1 MSLNEQVFFDVDL
14 SNYEFIRKEIV
25 ELASSLIRFKTTAS
39 NEQELKNII
48 DFVENYLKANKL
60 ISINKFKVNDKY
72 NLIAKLSEEIKVYFV
87 VHLDVVDALDS
98 QFNPYIEDNKL
109 VGRGAL
115 DMKGPA
121 STVLYLFKN
130 LKQNIPI
137 GLIAT
142 TDEEIGSLSGVK
154 YILENMDIKA
164 DVAVIP
170 DGGEDFNII
179 TKGKGAF
186 HFRVKS
192 YGKSAH
198 GSTTWLGIN
207 AVDKLLKFYNELKE
221 IILENNENDINQVD
235 KDLHWHN
242 TVNLGKIEGGVKVN
256 VVPDYA
262 YADIDI
268 RFTEKYTLDNIYNLV
283 DYLAKKHSLELE
295 FLSTGQPVSIDLNNK
310 YLQKFIES
318 YKVVLGEPKFSVEHG
333 ATDGRFF
340 AAKNIPVIT
349 IYPKGQGLHSDY
361 EWVDV
366 DSLVILF
373 KLFYNFILKIS

>member
-1 MSLNEQVFFDVDL
+1 MNLNNQVSFGIDL
-14 SNYEFIRKEIV
+14 SNDKLIRNDII
-25 ELASSLIRFKTTAS
+25 ELASNLIRFKTVAS
-39 NEQELKNII
+39 NEKELKNII
-48 DFVENYLKANKL
+48 DFVDNYLKDNKL
-60 ISINKFKVNDKY
+60 IDITQFEVNKKY
-72 NLIAKLSEEIKVYFV
+72 NLIAKLDKDVRVYFV
-87 VHLDVVDALDS
+87 VHLDVVDALDG
-98 QFNPYIEDNKL
+98 QFNPYIDDNKL

-121 STVLYLFKN
+121 ATVLYLFKN

-142 TDEEIGSLSGVK
+142 TDEEVGSLSGVK

-164 DVAVIP
+164 EVAVIP

-192 YGKSAH
+192 HGKSAH

-207 AVDKLLKFYNELKE
+207 AIDKLLKFYNELKL
-221 IILENNENDINQVD
+221 IILENNENYINGVD
-235 KDLHWHN
+235 RNLHWHN
-242 TVNLGKIEGGVKVN
+242 TINLGKLEGGVKVN

-268 RFTEKYTLDNIYNLV
+268 RFIEKYTLDNIYNLV
-283 DYLAKKHSLELE
+283 DYLVKKYDLELE
-295 FLSTGQPVSIDLNNK
+295 VLSTGQPVSIDLNNT

-318 YKVVLGEPKFSVEHG
+318 YRMVLGEPKFSVEHG

-340 AAKNIPVIT
+340 ASKNIPVIT

-361 EWVDV
+361 EWVDI
-366 DSLVILF
+366 DSLIILF
-373 KLFYNFILKIS
+373 KLFYNFVLKIS

>member
-1 MSLNEQVFFDVDL
+1 MNQDLLNEMNLLDD
-14 SNYEFIRKEIV
+14 NKIKNEII
-25 ELASSLIRFKTTAS
+25 ELASDLIKFKTVAS

-48 DFVENYLKANKL
+48 DFTENYLKSNKL
-60 ISINKFKVNDKY
+60 IAINKFKVNDKY
-72 NLIAKLSEEIKVYFV
+72 NLIAKLSDEVKVYFV
-87 VHLDVVDALDS
+87 VHLDVVDAEES
-98 QFNPYIEDNKL
+98 QFNPYLDGNRL

-121 STVLYLFKN
+121 SVVLYLFKN
-130 LKQNIPI
+130 INKSLPI

-142 TDEEIGSLSGVK
+142 TDEEVGSLNGVK
-154 YILENMDIKA
+154 YITENMDIKA

-207 AVDKLLKFYNELKE
+207 AIDKLLKFYDELKN
-221 IILENNENDINQVD
+221 IVLEQEENDNV
-235 KDLHWHN
+235 HWHN
-242 TVNLGKIEGGVKVN
+242 TINLGKIEGGVKVN

-283 DYLAKKHSLELE
+283 DYLVRKNDLELE
-295 FLSTGQPVSIDLNNK
+295 VLSTGQPVSIDLTNK
-310 YLQKFIES
+310 YLQKFIDS
-318 YKVVLGEPKFSVEHG
+318 YKRVIGEPRFSVEHG

-349 IYPKGQGLHSDY
+349 IYPIGQGLHSNY

-373 KLFYNFILKIS
+373 KLFFDFVFKIE

>member
-1 MSLNEQVFFDVDL
+1 MNQDLLNQMNLLDD
-14 SNYEFIRKEIV
+14 NKIKNEII
-25 ELASSLIRFKTTAS
+25 ELASDLIKFKTVAS

-48 DFVENYLKANKL
+48 DFTENYLKSNKL
-60 ISINKFKVNDKY
+60 ITINKFKVNDKY
-72 NLIAKLSEEIKVYFV
+72 NLIAKLSDEVKVYFV
-87 VHLDVVDALDS
+87 VHLDVVDAEES
-98 QFNPYIEDNKL
+98 QFNPYLDGNRL

-121 STVLYLFKN
+121 SVVLYLFKN
-130 LKQNIPI
+130 INKSLPI

-142 TDEEIGSLSGVK
+142 TDEEVGSLNGVK
-154 YILENMDIKA
+154 YITENMDIKA

-207 AVDKLLKFYNELKE
+207 AIDKLLKFYDELKN
-221 IILENNENDINQVD
+221 IVLEQEENDNV
-235 KDLHWHN
+235 HWHN
-242 TVNLGKIEGGVKVN
+242 TINLGKIEGGVKVN

-283 DYLAKKHSLELE
+283 DYLVRKNDLELE
-295 FLSTGQPVSIDLNNK
+295 VLSTGQPVSIDLTNK
-310 YLQKFIES
+310 YLQKFIDS
-318 YKVVLGEPKFSVEHG
+318 YKRVIGEPRFSVEHG

-349 IYPKGQGLHSDY
+349 IYPIGQGLHSNY

-373 KLFYNFILKIS
+373 KLFFDFVFKIE

>member
-1 MSLNEQVFFDVDL
+1 MDKDLLSSISLLDDKK
-14 SNYEFIRKEIV
+14 IRSEII
-25 ELASSLIRFKTTAS
+25 ELASNLIKFKTVAS

-48 DFVENYLKANKL
+48 DFTQDYLKSNKL
-60 ISINKFKVNDKY
+60 ITINKFKVNNKY
-72 NLIAKLSEEIKVYFV
+72 NLIAKLCDEVKVYFV
-87 VHLDVVDALDS
+87 VHLDVVDADKE
-98 QFNPYIEDNKL
+98 QFNPYLDGNRL

-121 STVLYLFKN
+121 SVVLYLFR
-130 LKQNIPI
+130 NIDKALPI

-142 TDEEIGSLSGVK
+142 TDEEVGSLNGVK
-154 YILENMDIKA
+154 YITENMDIKA
-164 DVAVIP
+164 DVVVIP
-170 DGGEDFNII
+170 DGGENFNII

-198 GSTTWLGIN
+198 GSTTWLGVN
-207 AVDKLLKFYNELKE
+207 AIDKLLKFYNELKN
-221 IILENNENDINQVD
+221 IILEQENDKENNKENDINY
-235 KDLHWHN
+235 WYN

-256 VVPDYA
+256 VVPDYS
-262 YADIDI
+262 YAEIDI

-283 DYLAKKHSLELE
+283 DYLVKKNDLELE
-295 FLSTGQPVSIDLNNK
+295 VLSTGQPVSIDLNNK

-318 YKVVLGEPKFSVEHG
+318 YKRVLGEPKFSVEHG

-349 IYPKGQGLHSDY
+349 IYPIGQGLHSNY

-366 DSLVILF
+366 DSLVTLF
-373 KLFYNFILKIS
+373 KLFFDFVLQIN

>member
-1 MSLNEQVFFDVDL
+1 MNQDLLNQMNLLDD
-14 SNYEFIRKEIV
+14 NKIKNEII
-25 ELASSLIRFKTTAS
+25 ELASDLIKFKTVAS

-48 DFVENYLKANKL
+48 DFTENYLKSNKL
-60 ISINKFKVNDKY
+60 ITINKFKVNDKY
-72 NLIAKLSEEIKVYFV
+72 NLIAKLSDEVKVYFV
-87 VHLDVVDALDS
+87 VHLDVVDAEES
-98 QFNPYIEDNKL
+98 QFNPYLDGNRL

-121 STVLYLFKN
+121 SVVLYLFKN
-130 LKQNIPI
+130 INKSLPI

-142 TDEEIGSLSGVK
+142 TDEEVGSLNGVK
-154 YILENMDIKA
+154 YITENMDIKA

-207 AVDKLLKFYNELKE
+207 AIDKLLKFYDELKN
-221 IILENNENDINQVD
+221 IVLEQEENDNI
-235 KDLHWHN
+235 HWHN
-242 TVNLGKIEGGVKVN
+242 TINLGKIEGGVKVN

-283 DYLAKKHSLELE
+283 DYLVRKNDLELE
-295 FLSTGQPVSIDLNNK
+295 VLSTGQPVSIDLTNK
-310 YLQKFIES
+310 YLQKFIDS
-318 YKVVLGEPKFSVEHG
+318 YKRVIGEPRFSVEHG

-349 IYPKGQGLHSDY
+349 IYPIGQGLHSNY

-373 KLFYNFILKIS
+373 KLFFDFVFKIE

>member
-1 MSLNEQVFFDVDL
+1 MNQDLLNEMNLLDD
-14 SNYEFIRKEIV
+14 NKIKNEII
-25 ELASSLIRFKTTAS
+25 ELASDLIKFKTVAS

-48 DFVENYLKANKL
+48 DFTENYLKSNKL
-60 ISINKFKVNDKY
+60 ITINKFKVNDKY
-72 NLIAKLSEEIKVYFV
+72 NLIAKLSDEVKVYFV
-87 VHLDVVDALDS
+87 VHLDVVDAEES
-98 QFNPYIEDNKL
+98 QFNPYLDGNRL

-121 STVLYLFKN
+121 SVVLYLFKN
-130 LKQNIPI
+130 INKSLPI

-142 TDEEIGSLSGVK
+142 TDEEVGSLNGVK
-154 YILENMDIKA
+154 YITENMDIKA

-207 AVDKLLKFYNELKE
+207 AIDKLLKFYDELKN
-221 IILENNENDINQVD
+221 IVLEQEENDNV
-235 KDLHWHN
+235 HWHN
-242 TVNLGKIEGGVKVN
+242 TINLGKIEGGVKVN

-283 DYLAKKHSLELE
+283 DYLVRKNALELE
-295 FLSTGQPVSIDLNNK
+295 VLSTGQPVSIDLTNK
-310 YLQKFIES
+310 YLQKFMDS
-318 YKVVLGEPKFSVEHG
+318 YKRVIGEPRFSVEHG

-349 IYPKGQGLHSDY
+349 IYPIGQGLHSNY

-373 KLFYNFILKIS
+373 KLFFDFVFKIE